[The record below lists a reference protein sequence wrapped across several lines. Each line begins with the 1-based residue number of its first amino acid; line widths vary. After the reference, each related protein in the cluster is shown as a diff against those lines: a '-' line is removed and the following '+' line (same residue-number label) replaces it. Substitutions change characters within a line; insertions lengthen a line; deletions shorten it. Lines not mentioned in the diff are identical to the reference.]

1 MEKLPKIEKH
11 PQYWKKM
18 SSIILKHVKRPKH
31 AARHTNNNQ
40 TVNMVSAVEKI
51 LKIYERNQGNAAT
64 ALE

>member
-1 MEKLPKIEKH
+1 
-11 PQYWKKM
+11 M

-40 TVNMVSAVEKI
+40 TVNVVSAVEKI